1 MLASFMYNTVHCVYS
16 RGVEGF
22 KTISSVTGGWGW
34 LPMGPVGRVKQEP
47 YTGTEVFWTST
58 ASSRGHSECP
68 VPHLHD
74 GTNDLP
80 YKPSLSIWKIDPIY
94 SNRVETIPV
103 SAPSALLLQ
112 RIPCSRF
119 TSNSSHK
126 QLACPNCAG
135 TGPRLL
141 CTITHPFLTLAP

>member
-1 MLASFMYNTVHCVYS
+1 MGLAAH
-16 RGVEGF
+16 EE
-22 KTISSVTGGWGW
+22 
-34 LPMGPVGRVKQEP
+34 QEP

-58 ASSRGHSECP
+58 P

-80 YKPSLSIWKIDPIY
+80 YKPSRSIWKIDLIY

-112 RIPCSRF
+112 RIPCS
-119 TSNSSHK
+119 
-126 QLACPNCAG
+126 QL
-135 TGPRLL
+135 
-141 CTITHPFLTLAP
+141 HW